1 MTAMTPSKSQ
11 SPPLPAPQLGGW
23 QTIRSLLPY
32 LWPEGDTGAR
42 VRVVV
47 ALVLISLA
55 HWRRG
60 AFTLGLA
67 MGVAGTLRWV
77 LSERSAGVLAVR
89 GRRFDVLF
97 YYGCGLG
104 LVLLTVA
111 SLPVPE

>member
-1 MTAMTPSKSQ
+1 MTVD
-11 SPPLPAPQLGGW
+11 
-23 QTIRSLLPY
+23 R
-32 LWPEGDTGAR
+32 R
-42 VRVVV
+42 VLRAIPIAVVLAVVVV

-60 AFTLGLA
+60 AFTLGVA

-104 LVLLTVA
+104 LALLTVA